1 MYAVASCLASILR
14 GTTIDADGD
23 EVDTDTAI
31 ATGVPALITEK
42 SRTVYDPST
51 QERRIIRVSRGAVQS
66 DTDIRDNDRL
76 RDDTN
81 GITYMVQ
88 SVTQAGGAGFTND
101 LVLELKRVTGVG

>member
-14 GTTIDADGD
+14 GTTTDQFGD
-23 EVDTDTAI
+23 QVDTGTVI
-31 ATGVPALITEK
+31 ATDVPALITEK

-51 QERRIIRVSRGAVQS
+51 QERRIVRVSRGAVQS
-66 DTDIRDNDRL
+66 DTDIRDNDQL
-76 RDDTN
+76 RDYTT

-88 SVTQAGGAGFTND
+88 SVTQAGGAGFVND